1 MPRALCTVLWLG
13 ALGYVPMARRQD
25 ETCGARRTREKKEG
39 SVARVQVPF
48 PRGGTQPQT
57 TPTRLQTRPRQPLAG
72 LHARR
77 RARPAATPLAR
88 PRCCGRP
95 PEAQPSCPPRAQAD
109 APPGPRQM
117 RSPGPGMPKHALT
130 QPRCA
135 PRAQAC
141 PRQARDAA
149 QTRFI
154 RAADTPRTCPRHS
167 PDAPQTG
174 SGQAPSPLPTRP
186 THATQRGC
194 RPAPEAQERSRRREV
209 LTVPHGKVRICVVS
223 RGVQGG
229 DPSRRRGVLT
239 GRRQLAGVPRLLG
252 GVARRPPRNSRNRVT
267 VADPVPSGT
276 AELQGSS

>member
-13 ALGYVPMARRQD
+13 ALGYVPMARGQD

-48 PRGGTQPQT
+48 PCGGAQPQT

-95 PEAQPSCPPRAQAD
+95 PERFQTRH
-109 APPGPRQM
+109 
-117 RSPGPGMPKHALT
+117 KHALT

-135 PRAQAC
+135 PRAQAR

-154 RAADTPRTCPRHS
+154 RAADTPRTCPRNS
-167 PDAPQTG
+167 PDAPRTG
-174 SGQAPSPLPTRP
+174 SGQAPNPLPTRP
-186 THATQRGC
+186 IHATQRGC

-209 LTVPHGKVRICVVS
+209 LTVPHGKVRICVAS

-239 GRRQLAGVPRLLG
+239 GRRQLAGVSQLLR
-252 GVARRPPRNSRNRVT
+252 GVARRPPGNSRNRVT

>member
-1 MPRALCTVLWLG
+1 MPRALCTVLCLG
-13 ALGYVPMARRQD
+13 ALGYVPVARSQD

-95 PEAQPSCPPRAQAD
+95 PERFQTRH
-109 APPGPRQM
+109 
-117 RSPGPGMPKHALT
+117 KHALT

-186 THATQRGC
+186 IHATQRGC
-194 RPAPEAQERSRRREV
+194 RPAPDAQERSRRREV
-209 LTVPHGKVRICVVS
+209 LTVPHGKVRICVAS

-239 GRRQLAGVPRLLG
+239 GRRQLAGVSRLLG